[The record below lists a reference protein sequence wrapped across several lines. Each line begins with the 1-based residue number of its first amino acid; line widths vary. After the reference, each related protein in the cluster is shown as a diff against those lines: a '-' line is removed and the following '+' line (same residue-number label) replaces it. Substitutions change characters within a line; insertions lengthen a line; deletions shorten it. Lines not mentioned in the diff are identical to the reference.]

1 MDFSALDAPRPSQNK
16 SQLELERLIRL
27 YHIARFLGDLGATSP
42 HRQRGSQCCMRSGAI
57 HAVGRCGCAP
67 SRREPQAD
75 GSAWRCSTLMV
86 LFVMIPFFLFSSRA
100 GRRIRELHERLL
112 ELLIMIS
119 FIGRA

>member
-1 MDFSALDAPRPSQNK
+1 
-16 SQLELERLIRL
+16 
-27 YHIARFLGDLGATSP
+27 
-42 HRQRGSQCCMRSGAI
+42 MRSGSI

-119 FIGRA
+119 FVGRDLSEHLRDLLVARFLRVIGETDVHLRVLVVL